1 MFRIL
6 KILKIKRIYIYIFI
20 GEQFQV
26 LTGNFI
32 SKQRIKYCCCWIVLP
47 SLHTVRKIPSKFG
60 NRILARPWIGDVQIS
75 NYTFVCSGPEFP
87 HPGRRYLCRNSSPKL
102 RPNCAR
108 HLRCFRWNYTAKNS
122 PRYKLQCIHR
132 WKWFD
137 IFLSNIRFV
146 HGPITRLIFNY
157 RII

>member
-122 PRYKLQCIHR
+122 PLQITMYPPLKMVRYFPIKYSL
-132 WKWFD
+132 
-137 IFLSNIRFV
+137 V